1 MDDNT
6 NASLALALAS
16 ITNLPA
22 LNVPAYY
29 NTTSPTVGVRK
40 CYSCS
45 SENILKR
52 WPQDGSNHIHYLR
65 QLPYF
70 ANESCDR
77 VKKSLPVV
85 SCHKSVCVK
94 LVILNPPFGH
104 QICEHNPTI
113 VRDCWSR
120 AMWMDMDR
128 SIFRR
133 IIQDGSTKIQLMD
146 TKVEHAEG
154 ILYACNGYLCNG
166 GTTKLHVPFDVTI
179 TVTFILFLP
188 FIAMCM

>member
-1 MDDNT
+1 MYLHIT
-6 NASLALALAS
+6 VLLLQLLEYGKASRE
-16 ITNLPA
+16 LPS
-22 LNVPAYY
+22 LLP
-29 NTTSPTVGVRK
+29 GK

-52 WPQDGSNHIHYLR
+52 WPQDSSNHIHYLR

-85 SCHKSVCVK
+85 SCHRSVCVK
-94 LVILNPPFGH
+94 LVILSPSFGH
-104 QICEHNPTI
+104 EICVYKSITGQSPTI

-128 SIFRR
+128 STFRR
-133 IIQDGSTKIQLMD
+133 IIQEGSTKIQLMD
-146 TKVEHAEG
+146 TKIERAEG

-166 GTTKLHVPFDVTI
+166 NTARFHSVTVI
-179 TVTFILFLP
+179 LIFFFIIYSVL
-188 FIAMCM
+188 CM

>member
-1 MDDNT
+1 MYFHT
-6 NASLALALAS
+6 TVLFLQLLKYGKSSEELPSL
-16 ITNLPA
+16 LP
-22 LNVPAYY
+22 
-29 NTTSPTVGVRK
+29 GK

-52 WPQDGSNHIHYLR
+52 WPRDGSNHIHYLR

-85 SCHKSVCVK
+85 SCQRSVCVK
-94 LVILNPPFGH
+94 LVILNPSYGR
-104 QICEHNPTI
+104 QICEDGPTI

-120 AMWMDMDR
+120 AMWMNIDR
-128 SIFRR
+128 SISRR
-133 IIQDGSTKIQLMD
+133 IVQEGSTKIPLMD
-146 TKVEHAEG
+146 IKVEREKG

-166 GTTKLHVPFDVTI
+166 GTAKLHVVPFDVI
-179 TVTFILFLP
+179 VILILFFP
-188 FIAMCM
+188 FTIMYMQINVK